1 MYESNAT
8 FSDKGTPHPTTLG
21 WPTKPWQI
29 ELAPPATA
37 RSADHRSRK
46 RMELL
51 GDYLLRG
58 KKTADAVEVYR
69 VNAEEFPESERAKQK
84 LEEARVALAEVK

>member
-1 MYESNAT
+1 
-8 FSDKGTPHPTTLG
+8 
-21 WPTKPWQI
+21 
-29 ELAPPATA
+29 
-37 RSADHRSRK
+37 
-46 RMELL
+46 MELL